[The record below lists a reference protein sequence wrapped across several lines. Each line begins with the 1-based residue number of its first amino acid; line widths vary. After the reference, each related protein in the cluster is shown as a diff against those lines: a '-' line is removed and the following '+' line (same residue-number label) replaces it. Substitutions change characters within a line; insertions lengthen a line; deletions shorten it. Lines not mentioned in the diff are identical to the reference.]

1 MSVQDDLEL
10 YEVDERDSWL
20 EAKDASSLTAVVMAG
35 LVEAYTP
42 FTAKYSSKKDLIV
55 IKHPDTGKTVAK
67 LQIEDAAFWVD
78 GVVAFR
84 KLVAHFPCAEERI
97 LNY

>member
-1 MSVQDDLEL
+1 MSVQDDLEIC
-10 YEVDERDSWL
+10 EAEEREIVWMVL
-20 EAKDASSLTAVVMAG
+20 RIEQC
-35 LVEAYTP
+35 TP